1 MGRGLNS
8 GFELGTSGIE
18 LRVPKTKNKDQSPK
32 TKGQMSVKVTQQH
45 LDEIRQHG
53 ERTFPE
59 ECGGLLLG
67 VMEGETRVVKGTLP
81 LENVRKDSRH
91 NRVEISPLDYAK
103 AEREA
108 TKQGLGVWGYYH
120 SHPNHPA
127 IPSGF
132 DLDHAPF
139 IEWSYLIVSVREG
152 KAEEIRAW
160 NVREDRSQ
168 FDEEELLLIQG

>member
-1 MGRGLNS
+1 MSIKL
-8 GFELGTSGIE
+8 
-18 LRVPKTKNKDQSPK
+18 TK
-32 TKGQMSVKVTQQH
+32 QH

-67 VMEGETRVVKGTLP
+67 ALEGETRVIQATLP
-81 LENVRKDSRH
+81 LENIRQDSRH
-91 NRVEISPLDYAK
+91 NRVEISPLDYLK

-152 KAEEIRAW
+152 TAQEIRAW
-160 NVREDRSQ
+160 TVREDRSQ
-168 FDEEELLLIQG
+168 FDEEDIEIKQGEHGEL

>member
-1 MGRGLNS
+1 MSIKL
-8 GFELGTSGIE
+8 
-18 LRVPKTKNKDQSPK
+18 TK
-32 TKGQMSVKVTQQH
+32 QH

-67 VMEGETRVVKGTLP
+67 ALEGETRVFQATLP
-81 LENVRKDSRH
+81 LENIRQDSRH
-91 NRVEISPLDYAK
+91 NRVEISPLDYMK

-152 KAEEIRAW
+152 TAQEIRAW
-160 NVREDRSQ
+160 TVREDRSQ
-168 FDEEELLLIQG
+168 FDEEDIEIKQGEHGEL

>member
-1 MGRGLNS
+1 
-8 GFELGTSGIE
+8 
-18 LRVPKTKNKDQSPK
+18 
-32 TKGQMSVKVTQQH
+32 MSVKLKTDH
-45 LDEIRQHG
+45 LQRIREHG

-67 VMEGETRVVKGTLP
+67 AIENGVRVIQDVLP
-81 LENVRKDSRH
+81 LENIRKDSRH

-108 TKQGLGVWGYYH
+108 AKRDLGVWGYYH

-127 IPSGF
+127 VPSGF

-139 IEWSYLIVSVREG
+139 VEWSYLIVSVREG
-152 KAEEIRAW
+152 KAEEVRAW
-160 NVREDRSQ
+160 TVCEDRSQ
-168 FDEEELLLIQG
+168 FDEEEIIL

>member
-1 MGRGLNS
+1 
-8 GFELGTSGIE
+8 
-18 LRVPKTKNKDQSPK
+18 
-32 TKGQMSVKVTQQH
+32 MSVKLTNEH
-45 LDEIRQHG
+45 LDKIRQHG
-53 ERTFPE
+53 EQTFPE

-67 VMEGETRVVKGTLP
+67 VLEGETRVIREILP

-91 NRVEISPLDYAK
+91 NRVEISPLAYAK

-108 TKQGLGVWGYYH
+108 AKKGLGVWGYYH
-120 SHPNHPA
+120 SHPDHPA

-152 KAEEIRAW
+152 TAQEIRAW
-160 NVREDRSQ
+160 NVRADRSQ
-168 FDEEELLLIQG
+168 FDEEEIANDE

>member
-1 MGRGLNS
+1 
-8 GFELGTSGIE
+8 
-18 LRVPKTKNKDQSPK
+18 
-32 TKGQMSVKVTQQH
+32 MSVRLTTDQIQT
-45 LDEIRQHG
+45 IREHG

-67 VMEGETRVVKGTLP
+67 NVEAGVRVIQAVLP
-81 LENVRKDSRH
+81 LENIRQDSRH
-91 NRVEISPLDYAK
+91 NRVELDPRDYLR

-108 TKQGLGVWGYYH
+108 AKRGLGVWGYYH

-139 IEWSYLIVSVREG
+139 IEWSYLIVSVRDG
-152 KAEEIRAW
+152 KAEEVRAW
-160 NVREDRSQ
+160 TVREDRSQ
-168 FDEEELLLIQG
+168 FDEDEIKLASSLASEDGE